1 MSGAVDGFVSGSRF
15 TEFSETRNPLVY
27 ESWTAWKKKKKE
39 QFQAKCV
46 IYK

>member
-27 ESWTAWKKKKKE
+27 ESWTACKKKKK
-39 QFQAKCV
+39 KKGTV
-46 IYK
+46 PG